1 MKKKC
6 PIIFPQFVFTF
17 GQINKIQ
24 NRLPIDSKLLE
35 IPHPKS
41 YSSKAMLNNT
51 VTAFKAGSATT
62 RMSSMEDAQAKVL
75 SQGFSNYAQQT
86 SLHGWQYIDIEPGWF
101 RKTFWAIVSC

>member
-1 MKKKC
+1 M
-6 PIIFPQFVFTF
+6 
-17 GQINKIQ
+17 
-24 NRLPIDSKLLE
+24 
-35 IPHPKS
+35 
-41 YSSKAMLNNT
+41 YNNS

-101 RKTFWAIVSC
+101 RKTFWSIVSCQTI